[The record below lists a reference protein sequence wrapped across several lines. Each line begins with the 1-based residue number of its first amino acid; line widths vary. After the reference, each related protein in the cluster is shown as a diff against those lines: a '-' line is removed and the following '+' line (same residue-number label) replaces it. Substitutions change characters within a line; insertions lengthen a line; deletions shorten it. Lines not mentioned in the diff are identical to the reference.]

1 MSFISHNNAVNQL
14 KNHIIEK
21 AQEKK
26 FSKNVLKQLETNNT
40 LIIESQANEIKDLNF
55 QIKKLTQKRLSIVEN
70 CDLRHQV
77 DRAHKALLKTFE
89 IWKSSY
95 KLSKE
100 ALLLLNKTLRFHLI
114 REGYLCLYNNTLL
127 QQKNEKKVNAIR
139 SIILRKNINLLKGY
153 LEQMHHR
160 AFEKKI
166 ITVDFQSKSSLNEF
180 QKISAILEKK
190 KEICVR
196 MVTNFN
202 YIILRDY
209 Y

>member
-26 FSKNVLKQLETNNT
+26 FSKNLLKQLETNNT

-55 QIKKLTQKRLSIVEN
+55 QIKKLTHKRLSIVEN

-114 REGYLCLYNNTLL
+114 RQGYSCLYNNSLL
-127 QQKNEKKVNAIR
+127 EQKHEKKVNAIR
-139 SIILRKNINLLKGY
+139 SIIFKKNITLLKGY
-153 LEQMHHR
+153 LQRMHR
-160 AFEKKI
+160 YAFEKKI
-166 ITVDFQSKSSLNEF
+166 SAIDFLSKSSLNEF
-180 QKISAILEKK
+180 QKISATLEKK
-190 KEICVR
+190 KEICIR
-196 MVTNFN
+196 LVTNFN
-202 YIILRDY
+202 
-209 Y
+209 